1 MAARKIIFWEVDTQA
16 DFMLPGGM
24 LYVPGAEKI
33 IPNIERLLQAAR
45 ASHTLIVSSRCAHT
59 ENDPEFE
66 RFPPHCI
73 RGTPGAEIIPQGMM
87 ENYRIVSNEPAAS
100 LPGDILR
107 APQIVIEKQM
117 LDVFSNPHTSELV
130 EQLGADAEYAVF
142 GVVTE
147 YCVQLAARGLLE
159 RGHKVTIV
167 TDAIET
173 LDIKIGRRAV
183 SELQGMGARAI
194 TTSQI
199 VAEVNG
205 SVEKTVDGG
214 GR

>member
-1 MAARKIIFWEVDTQA
+1 MTAREIIFWEVDTQA
-16 DFMLPGGM
+16 DFMLPGGK

-45 ASHTLIVSSRCAHT
+45 VSHTLVVSSRCAHT

-73 RGTPGAEIIPQGMM
+73 RGTPGAEIIPEGIMQDH
-87 ENYRIVSNEPAAS
+87 RIVSNEPAMT
-100 LPGDILR
+100 LPSDILR

-117 LDVFSNPHTSELV
+117 LDVFSNPHTNGLV
-130 EQLGADAEYAVF
+130 EQLGGDAKYVVF
-142 GVVTE
+142 GVATE

-159 RGHKVTIV
+159 RGRKVTIV
-167 TDAIET
+167 TDALET
-173 LDIKIGRRAV
+173 LNAEVGRRTV
-183 SELQGMGARAI
+183 GELRSMGAKTT

-205 SVEKTVDGG
+205 RVEKTGAG
-214 GR
+214 GRR

>member
-1 MAARKIIFWEVDTQA
+1 MAARKIVFWEVDMQT
-16 DFMLPGGM
+16 DFMLPGGK

-33 IPNIERLLQAAR
+33 IPNIERLLQTAR
-45 ASHTLIVSSRCAHT
+45 ASRTLVVSSRCAHT

-73 RGTPGAEIIPQGMM
+73 RGTPGAEIIPQGMIGD
-87 ENYRIVSNEPAAS
+87 YRIVSNEPAGP
-100 LPGDILR
+100 LPSDILC

-130 EQLGADAEYAVF
+130 EQLGGDAEYAVF
-142 GVVTE
+142 GVAIE

-159 RGHKVTIV
+159 RGRKVTIV

-173 LDIKIGRRAV
+173 LDAEAGQRTV
-183 SELQGMGARAI
+183 EELQSMGTKMI

-199 VAEVNG
+199 VAEVSG
-205 SVEKTVDGG
+205 SVEKTVGSG